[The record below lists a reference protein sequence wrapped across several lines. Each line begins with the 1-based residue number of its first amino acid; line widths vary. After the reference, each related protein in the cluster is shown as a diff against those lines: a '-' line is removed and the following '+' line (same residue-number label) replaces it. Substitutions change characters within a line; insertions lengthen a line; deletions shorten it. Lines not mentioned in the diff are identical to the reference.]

1 MDAKLEYLLTHSP
14 SIIRNSIVI
23 RLVRTLAW
31 ILGVTLFV
39 GGWGLIISGM
49 ISGTLMEALMPGQM
63 TEGVQVT
70 QEEWD
75 GMSIVL
81 GLAGVFLGSMF
92 LFMTKLS
99 GMVLKRNAFI
109 FELYGWWADYEK
121 VEKERKEKEEHLK
134 GSDAVR
140 DDSQKQ

>member
-1 MDAKLEYLLTHSP
+1 MDAKLTYLLTHSP
-14 SIIRNSIVI
+14 SVIRNSIVI
-23 RLVRTLAW
+23 RLVQTLAW

-49 ISGTLMEALMPGQM
+49 ISGTLMEALMPGHM
-63 TEGVQVT
+63 MEGVQFT

-92 LFMTKLS
+92 LFMTQLS

-109 FELYGWWADYEK
+109 FDLYGWWADYEK
-121 VEKERKEKEEHLK
+121 ERKEKEQAKNETS
-134 GSDAVR
+134 GNN
-140 DDSQKQ
+140 